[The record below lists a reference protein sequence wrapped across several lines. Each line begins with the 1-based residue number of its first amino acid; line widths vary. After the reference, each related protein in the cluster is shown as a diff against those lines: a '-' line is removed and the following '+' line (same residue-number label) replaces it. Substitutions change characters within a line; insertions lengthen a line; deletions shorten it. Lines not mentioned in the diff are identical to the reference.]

1 MTYKP
6 KPEDCQGTAVPHCPH
21 CGHEIKDWWDG
32 LDALK
37 RDGDADETECGSC
50 AKPFR
55 IVIHVSHTFTT
66 TIVPLPAEEAV
77 ADWNRKHPPG
87 VPVTVRKDDLKYVD
101 THTRSPAELN
111 VNGVAVIWLEGIA
124 GYYLLARVTR
134 RWPHQDMAR
143 D

>member
-101 THTRSPAELN
+101 THTGRAERQRRGRHLAGGDRRLLPAGPGHPALAAP
-111 VNGVAVIWLEGIA
+111 GHGEG
-124 GYYLLARVTR
+124 LKE
-134 RWPHQDMAR
+134 
-143 D
+143 